1 MAKLQVELG
10 AEVAEL
16 QSKLSDA
23 IKGLKQLQNQS
34 KELDA
39 QFKKG
44 KISADDYYNAIAK
57 NSIDINKASSNVN
70 GLKKSILGSD
80 KALDGMT
87 KSTANAVPAV
97 TEFSRVIQDAPYGM
111 QGVANNLQQLTA
123 NFGHL
128 KSSAGGTVPALKLM
142 LSSLAGPAG
151 ILLAVS
157 AVTSAIVYF
166 GAKSRK
172 AGNDVASL
180 KEQQDKL
187 KESMDNYVLSLE
199 AVNRANLKG
208 EQSAA
213 KELVNLSLLKAQVND
228 TTLSLSRRKDAVAEL
243 RKLYP
248 DYLKN
253 MTDEKILNGGLA
265 TVYDT
270 LTGSIKERARAT
282 ASMNA
287 IIKNTE
293 NILVLESQRAAVSKQ
308 LADEEARVNLEM
320 QKINKVAS
328 NNPMAGLAKSGVN
341 ASSKLLELRKNL
353 NSIKG
358 EIQSLELTNIDLE
371 GNVKTNEGI
380 SGIAESIIPKDTQ
393 EKVRNKVA
401 KLKTDLGLQVQ
412 GIQDVFNLTPI
423 NVLGS
428 TLTQLDKDRLNLQA
442 KLLEINAEAQ
452 NIIGGVMMQT
462 FSNIGQVIGQ
472 GFAQGLDVLSM
483 VGGAL
488 LSGIGSL
495 ISAMGDKLIEMG
507 TAAVLAGTVTKL
519 FGSVTGIGAGLA
531 AIAGGIALNAVG
543 SGISNFRG
551 AGNTNGTNAGVNT
564 GNNNSFTGG
573 FSGGFTQENK
583 VTFVL
588 RGQDLYGA
596 IDNYLSRNGN
606 LGGKLSFGN

>member
-1 MAKLQVELG
+1 MEGIEIPIGADIKNFQKGVNQVENELKDLG
-10 AEVAEL
+10 
-16 QSKLSDA
+16 SKADKSG
-23 IKGLKQLQNQS
+23 KGLNS
-34 KELDA
+34 
-39 QFKKG
+39 FT
-44 KISADDYYNAIAK
+44 SA
-57 NSIDINKASSNVN
+57 SHKAGGAV
-70 GLKKSILGSD
+70 GAMG
-80 KALDGMT
+80 

-128 KSSAGGTVPALKLM
+128 KASAGGTIPALKAM

-213 KELVNLSLLKAQVND
+213 KELVNLSLLKSQVND
-228 TTLSLSRRKDAVAEL
+228 TTLSLNRRKDAVAEL

-371 GNVKTNEGI
+371 GNVKTNQGI
-380 SGIAESIIPKDTQ
+380 SGIAESIIPKDTPTKINQ
-393 EKVRNKVA
+393 SVKA
-401 KLKTDLGLQVQ
+401 IGLQLNASLAELV
-412 GIQDVFNLTPI
+412 ITPPQI
-423 NVLGS
+423 PILQNA
-428 TLTQLDKDRLNLQA
+428 LTQLDIDRLTLQA
-442 KLLEINAEAQ
+442 KLLEMNAEINDIIQ
-452 NIIGGVMMQT
+452 NGTVQ
-462 FSNIGQVIGQ
+462 
-472 GFAQGLDVLSM
+472 
-483 VGGAL
+483 AL
-488 LSGIGSL
+488 AGIGDA
-495 ISAMGDKLIEMG
+495 IGSAM
-507 TAAVLAGTVTKL
+507 A
-519 FGSVTGIGAGLA
+519 
-531 AIAGGIALNAVG
+531 
-543 SGISNFRG
+543 G
-551 AGNTNGTNAGVNT
+551 AGNLASNLGKSLLSTLGSVLTQLGMMAIKIGVGIKAIKLALKSLNPAVAIAAGVGLVALGSFFSNQSAKIADGGGGGTNAGSSS
-564 GNNNSFTGG
+564 GSSGGGFTGG
-573 FSGGFTQENK
+573 FSGSSGNQTVVFEIAGTK
-583 VTFVL
+583 LVGVL
-588 RGQDLYGA
+588 SNTLQ
-596 IDNYLSRNGN
+596 RNRN
-606 LGGKLSFGN
+606 LGGSLSLV

>member
-1 MAKLQVELG
+1 MEGIEIPIGADIKNFQKGVNQVENELKDLG
-10 AEVAEL
+10 
-16 QSKLSDA
+16 SKADKSG
-23 IKGLKQLQNQS
+23 KGLNS
-34 KELDA
+34 
-39 QFKKG
+39 FT
-44 KISADDYYNAIAK
+44 SA
-57 NSIDINKASSNVN
+57 SHKAGGAV
-70 GLKKSILGSD
+70 GAMG
-80 KALDGMT
+80 

-128 KSSAGGTVPALKLM
+128 KASAGGTIPALKAM

-228 TTLSLSRRKDAVAEL
+228 TTLSLNRRKDAVAEL

-293 NILVLESQRAAVSKQ
+293 MILVLESQ
-308 LADEEARVNLEM
+308 
-320 QKINKVAS
+320 VAS
-328 NNPMAGLAKSGVN
+328 KNDEITKQRVENERKIQRELNRTGNQINRISFAGAERQKGENVI
-341 ASSKLLELRKNL
+341 KELTNDLKTL
-353 NSIKG
+353 QG
-358 EIQSLELTNIDLE
+358 EIQNLQLTNIDLE
-371 GNVKTNEGI
+371 GNVKTNQGI
-380 SGIAESIIPKDTQ
+380 SGIAESIIPKDTPTKINQ
-393 EKVRNKVA
+393 SVKA
-401 KLKTDLGLQVQ
+401 IGLQLNASLAELV
-412 GIQDVFNLTPI
+412 ITPPQI
-423 NVLGS
+423 PILQNA
-428 TLTQLDKDRLNLQA
+428 LTQLDIDRLTLQA
-442 KLLEINAEAQ
+442 KLLEMNAEINDIIQ
-452 NIIGGVMMQT
+452 NGTVQ
-462 FSNIGQVIGQ
+462 
-472 GFAQGLDVLSM
+472 
-483 VGGAL
+483 AL
-488 LSGIGSL
+488 AGIGDA
-495 ISAMGDKLIEMG
+495 IGSAM
-507 TAAVLAGTVTKL
+507 A
-519 FGSVTGIGAGLA
+519 
-531 AIAGGIALNAVG
+531 
-543 SGISNFRG
+543 G
-551 AGNTNGTNAGVNT
+551 AGNLASNLGKSLLSTLGGVLQQLGMMAIKIGVGIKAIKLALKSLNPAVAIAAGVGLVALGSFFSNQSAKIADGGGGGTNAGSSS
-564 GNNNSFTGG
+564 GSSGGGFTGG
-573 FSGGFTQENK
+573 FSGSSGNQTVVFEIAGTK
-583 VTFVL
+583 LVGVL
-588 RGQDLYGA
+588 SNTLQ
-596 IDNYLSRNGN
+596 RNRN
-606 LGGKLSFGN
+606 LGGSLSLV